1 MYFDIPEA
9 HRKSFLGRSFRRAKE
24 YVGRLANFY
33 IWGSL
38 SSVRVGDGYRDTGFA
53 QGGCIRAG
61 WDSRGGEG
69 NELPSDPAIGE
80 GGLEK
85 SSLDALL
92 GDKLDS
98 SFNLHSIIHVSNT
111 IDKVSHLFK
120 RLTSGML

>member
-1 MYFDIPEA
+1 ME
-9 HRKSFLGRSFRRAKE
+9 RA
-24 YVGRLANFY
+24 Y
-33 IWGSL
+33 
-38 SSVRVGDGYRDTGFA
+38 
-53 QGGCIRAG
+53 
-61 WDSRGGEG
+61 
-69 NELPSDPAIGE
+69 ELPSDPAMG
-80 GGLEK
+80 GGLGR